1 MFLKSLKYTALS
13 FGAVSALLASE
24 ISVFDAGNINTDT
37 PYGLTENE
45 KVLFE
50 QRQQIQK
57 LSRELAQMRSQ
68 YEQLDSQMQ
77 GVRSVLDGTA
87 SKVGQSDAQARTL
100 ERRVEALDGNLS
112 ALRQEINRLRQ
123 YAQQTRTVQETNNER
138 VRTVLG
144 EISLLIDSINSSYAP
159 KSQVDKLAQRVEEL
173 ESPNR
178 SQTSFIDS
186 SALESKEGAV
196 LIKEALE
203 HFEAGR
209 LDESRIRYEI
219 LVTKNYMPARSNYY
233 LGEIAYKQEQWRTAI
248 KHYKISIDLYDKA
261 DYIPR
266 LLYHTAISFDKIGE
280 PSNANRFYNA
290 LKTNYPDSK
299 EAKASP
305 NR

>member
-1 MFLKSLKYTALS
+1 MIKKLILHTALIL
-13 FGAVSALLASE
+13 GAVSSLCSAE
-24 ISVFDAGNINTDT
+24 VSVFEAGNINSDT

-50 QRQQIQK
+50 QRQQIER
-57 LSRELAQMRSQ
+57 LSKELAQMRSQ
-68 YEQLDSQMQ
+68 YERLESQME

-87 SKVGQSDAQARTL
+87 SKVGQSDAQARTIG
-100 ERRVEALDGNLS
+100 RRVEVLDANLS
-112 ALRQEINRLRQ
+112 ALSSQLTQ
-123 YAQQTRTVQETNNER
+123 LQSLATQTREVQESNNER

-144 EISLLIDSINSSYAP
+144 ELSSLIDSINANYAP
-159 KSQVDKLAQRVEEL
+159 KSQVDTLAQKIEAL
-173 ESPNR
+173 EN
-178 SQTSFIDS
+178 SQTSS
-186 SALESKEGAV
+186 SNSASLESKEGAV

-203 HFEAGR
+203 HFEANR
-209 LDESRIRYEI
+209 LDESQIRYEL
-219 LVTKNYMPARSNYY
+219 LVQKNYMPARSNYY
-233 LGEIAYKQEQWRTAI
+233 LGEIAYKKEQWRTAI

-280 PSNANRFYNA
+280 PSNANPFYNA